1 MVHLNMVF
9 RCPLVL
15 MVIALVS
22 LVGCGSGETEAVQ
35 PQQEISDAQARALY
49 TRKCSLCHGNDG
61 KLGASRATDLS
72 TSNLSFDRR
81 VASITYG
88 KGTMPGQKGILNAA
102 EIAAIAHYIERFRE

>member
-49 TRKCSLCHGNDG
+49 TRKCSLCHGNERIG
-61 KLGASRATDLS
+61 IPLGITEYYNSR
-72 TSNLSFDRR
+72 
-81 VASITYG
+81 G
-88 KGTMPGQKGILNAA
+88 GI
-102 EIAAIAHYIERFRE
+102 